1 MEDMMNTTN
10 QNKNGELLQ
19 DIYSNVKMGSDSI
32 INLLPKIK
40 NDDLK
45 TLMTSQLDQYEKYAQ
60 EAKNQLLKQGI
71 QPKEAN
77 PVSKLGAKIG
87 MEMKSLQDSTTSHMA
102 EMMVQGSTMDVTDLL
117 QKVSVYEKCP
127 ECSNSV
133 RLAKEIVSFE
143 EKNIEKMKQFL

>member
-1 MEDMMNTTN
+1 MNNTQTN
-10 QNKNGELLQ
+10 KDAELLQ

-40 NDDLK
+40 NDNMK
-45 TLMTSQLDQYEKYAQ
+45 TFMTSQLDQYEKYAQ
-60 EAKNQLLKQGI
+60 EAKNLLLKQGI
-71 QPKEAN
+71 EPKEVN

-127 ECSNSV
+127 ECHNSV
-133 RLAKEIVSFE
+133 KLAKEIVAFE